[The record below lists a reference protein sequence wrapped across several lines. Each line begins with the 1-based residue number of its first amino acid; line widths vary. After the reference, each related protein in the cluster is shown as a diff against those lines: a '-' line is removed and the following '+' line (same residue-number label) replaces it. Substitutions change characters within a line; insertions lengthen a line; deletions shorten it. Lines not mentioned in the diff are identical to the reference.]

1 MLFFGWFAIVVVF
14 CVLTQRFLLV
24 LGCFVNVV
32 VIVCLSKV
40 LCWFWV
46 YLPCCCLWLME
57 QGVSLVACCFVLFS
71 VAVFVCLSKVL
82 YKFVVDFT
90 CGWDCLF
97 KQGVVL
103 VVG

>member
-1 MLFFGWFAIVVVF
+1 
-14 CVLTQRFLLV
+14 
-24 LGCFVNVV
+24 
-32 VIVCLSKV
+32 
-40 LCWFWV
+40 
-46 YLPCCCLWLME
+46 ME